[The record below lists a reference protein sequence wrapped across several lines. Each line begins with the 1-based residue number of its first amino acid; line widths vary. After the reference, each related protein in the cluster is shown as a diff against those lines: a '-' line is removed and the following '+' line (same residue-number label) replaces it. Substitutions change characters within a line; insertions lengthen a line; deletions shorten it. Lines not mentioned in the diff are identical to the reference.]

1 MNTLL
6 RSTLL
11 TLLTVVSLTASY
23 ADTTRKIDGITYTY
37 DLAGYA
43 IVTDCETTLTGAVNI
58 PNQVKFTEVSINDE
72 YKDIVADVKEIAKGA
87 FRWCNKITSVT
98 ANNIESIGANAFEDC
113 TLLERAA
120 LGNKLKII
128 DSEAFSGCKAL
139 GYINLPDGLTTINYR
154 AFYGCS
160 SLFSESTLKIPASVT
175 VLGDTR
181 DPRYN
186 SHMFSS
192 CGFQEVDYGPS
203 IDIPNGMFAYCT
215 NLKSIKINANV
226 KKIGENAFQ
235 GCKALGSASN
245 GSVELPNNCTVI
257 GDGAFSDC
265 TGLKNVTFKNAL
277 KTIGSSAFYK
287 CTSLTGLRFEEGYSD
302 LTFGDYAFAGCSG
315 ITSIVFLKNNNITF
329 GKETFSN
336 LTNLE
341 RLELAEGIVSLGSG
355 NFNDCSKLTDFKLS
369 GTNTNKGENPNL
381 PSTITG
387 IDNCFNNC
395 SSLTYVDLPAPGKE
409 TFLVKSSFSNCDGI
423 EFVTRDPNSLNYRF
437 DDHSFSN
444 LTKLGKAVVPR
455 PYKPTSSSSKSVSRS
470 AGSILIT
477 NGAFNNC
484 PNLESF
490 DSPFTI
496 GTGGAF
502 YNCKKL
508 VFDEYL
514 LPYDEEVP
522 SYAIPGYVKKA
533 RLKETVRVLHEY
545 AISNVDEI
553 NIPDSL
559 RVMHRGC
566 LNLNSNVTELTL
578 PDSISDIYGYA
589 IDGGRNLEKLT
600 ILNPVPPVF
609 HSETG
614 RYIVYYPYNVTLYVP
629 YGSGEA
635 YRTADGWKDMWFR
648 DIVELEKSG
657 IADVTDDNAD
667 ISIRRIGSSVVVE
680 NARNSDV
687 TVYSISGYVL
697 YQTRSYDNE
706 EISLPAG
713 MYLIKSGNRVL
724 KFRI

>member
-6 RSTLL
+6 RSILL
-11 TLLTVVSLTASY
+11 ALLTVVSLTTSY
-23 ADTTRKIDGITYTY
+23 AGTTTTIDGITYTY
-37 DLAGYA
+37 HLTKKYA
-43 IVTDCETTLTGAVNI
+43 IVKGCEKTLTGAVNI
-58 PNQVKFTEVSINDE
+58 PNTVRFTDVIIDD
-72 YKDIVADVKEIAKGA
+72 KKQDIVAEVKEIPSSA
-87 FRWCNKITSVT
+87 FSSCTNITSVT
-98 ANNIESIGANAFEDC
+98 ANNIEIIGNRAFYGC
-113 TLLERAA
+113 TSLEKAA
-120 LGNKLKII
+120 LGNNLKTIGY
-128 DSEAFSGCKAL
+128 DAFNGCNTLKSV
-139 GYINLPDGLTTINYR
+139 NLPNGLTTIGNN

-160 SLFSESTLKIPASVT
+160 SLFSGSTLKIPASITLWGNGKEDDFAGIFV
-175 VLGDTR
+175 G
-181 DPRYN
+181 
-186 SHMFSS
+186 

-203 IDIPNGMFAYCT
+203 IDIPYAMFRDCT

-226 KKIGENAFQ
+226 KKIGKNAFQ

-245 GSVELPNNCTVI
+245 GVVELPNSCTVI
-257 GDGAFSDC
+257 GDRAFSNC
-265 TGLKNVTFKNAL
+265 TGLKEVIFKNAL
-277 KTIGSSAFYK
+277 KTIGSSAFSY
-287 CTSLTGLRFEEGYSD
+287 CTSLTGLRFGEGYSD
-302 LTFGDYAFAGCSG
+302 LTFGDSAFAGCSG

-329 GKETFSN
+329 GKETFRN

-355 NFNDCSKLTDFKLS
+355 NFNNCSKLTDFKLS
-369 GTNTNKGENPNL
+369 GTNTTKGKNPNL

-387 IDNCFNNC
+387 IDNCFNYC
-395 SSLTYVDLPAPGKE
+395 SSLTYVDLPAPGEE
-409 TFLVKSSFSNCDGI
+409 TFLVKNSFINCDGI
-423 EFVTRDPNSLNYRF
+423 EFVTKDPNSLNYHF
-437 DDHSFSN
+437 DHSFTN
-444 LTKLGKAVVPR
+444 AYGLRKAVVPR
-455 PYKPTSSSSKSVSRS
+455 PYNPESSTSKSVSRS

-484 PNLESF
+484 RNLESF
-490 DSPFTI
+490 DSPYTI

-502 YNCKKL
+502 YNCKKM

-522 SYAIPGYVKKA
+522 SYAVPGYVKKA
-533 RLKETVRVLHEY
+533 ILKETVRVLHEN

-559 RVMHRGC
+559 RVMHPRC
-566 LNLNSNVTELTL
+566 LNLDVTELTL
-578 PDSISDIYGYA
+578 PPCISEIYGEAIRYA
-589 IDGGRNLEKLT
+589 WNLEKLT

-614 RYIVYYPYNVTLYVP
+614 GDIVCWNQNSVTLYVP

-635 YRTADGWKDMWFR
+635 YRTAEGWKDMRFK

-667 ISIRRIGSSVVVE
+667 ISIRRIGSSVVVD

-687 TVYSISGYVL
+687 TVYSIAGYVL
-697 YQTRSYDNE
+697 YQTRSYDSE

>member
-1 MNTLL
+1 M
-6 RSTLL
+6 
-11 TLLTVVSLTASY
+11 VVSPTASY
-23 ADTTRKIDGITYTY
+23 AGTTTTINGITYRY
-37 DLAGYA
+37 DLTKKYA
-43 IVTDCETTLTGAVNI
+43 IVNGCEKTLTGAVNI
-58 PNQVKFTEVSINDE
+58 PNKVKFTEVRINDE
-72 YKDIVADVKEIAKGA
+72 YKDIEADVKEIASSA
-87 FRWCNKITSVT
+87 FSRCTNITSVT
-98 ANNIESIGANAFEDC
+98 ANNIEIIGSQAFRNC
-113 TLLERAA
+113 TSLEKAA
-120 LGNKLKII
+120 LGNNLKTIG
-128 DSEAFSGCKAL
+128 SYAFNDCNTLKSV
-139 GYINLPDGLTTINYR
+139 NLPDGLTTIGNS

-160 SLFSESTLKIPASVT
+160 SLFSGSTLKIPASVT
-175 VLGDTR
+175 LWGSGKEDDFAGIFVG
-181 DPRYN
+181 
-186 SHMFSS
+186 

-203 IDIPNGMFAYCT
+203 IDIPYAMFRDCT

-226 KKIGENAFQ
+226 KKIGKNAFQ

-245 GSVELPNNCTVI
+245 GVVELPNNCTVI
-257 GDGAFSDC
+257 GDGAFYYC
-265 TGLKNVTFKNAL
+265 TGLKEVIFKNAL
-277 KTIGSSAFYK
+277 KTIGSYAFYN
-287 CTSLTGLRFEEGYSD
+287 CTSLTGLRFGEGYSD
-302 LTFGDYAFAGCSG
+302 LIFGDNAFADCSG
-315 ITSIVFLKNNNITF
+315 ITSIVFLKTKNITF
-329 GKETFSN
+329 GKETFRN

-355 NFNDCSKLTDFKLS
+355 NFNNCSKLTDFKLS
-369 GTNTNKGENPNL
+369 GTNTTKGKNPNL

-387 IDNCFNNC
+387 IDNCFNYC
-395 SSLTYVDLPAPGKE
+395 SSLTYVDLPAPGEE
-409 TFLVKSSFSNCDGI
+409 TFLVKNSFINCDGI
-423 EFVTRDPNSLNYRF
+423 EFVTKDPNSLNYHF
-437 DDHSFSN
+437 DHSFTN
-444 LTKLGKAVVPR
+444 AYGLRKAVVPR
-455 PYKPTSSSSKSVSRS
+455 PYNPESSTSKSVSRS

-484 PNLESF
+484 RNLESF
-490 DSPFTI
+490 DSPYTI

-502 YNCKKL
+502 YNCKKM

-522 SYAIPGYVKKA
+522 SYAVPGYVKKA
-533 RLKETVRVLHEY
+533 ILKETVRVLHEN

-559 RVMHRGC
+559 RVMHEGC
-566 LNLNSNVTELTL
+566 LNLDVTELTL
-578 PDSISDIYGYA
+578 PPCISEIYGDA
-589 IDGGRNLEKLT
+589 IKAGMNLKKLT

-614 RYIVYYPYNVTLYVP
+614 HDIVRWYQNNVTLYVP

-635 YRTADGWKDMWFR
+635 YRTAEGWKDMRFK

-667 ISIRRIGSSVVVE
+667 ISIRRIGSSVVVD

-697 YQTRSYDNE
+697 YQTRSYDSE

>member
-6 RSTLL
+6 RSILL
-11 TLLTVVSLTASY
+11 ALLTVVSLTASP
-23 ADTTRKIDGITYTY
+23 AETTTINGITYEY
-37 DLAGYA
+37 DFTKKYA
-43 IVTDCETTLTGAVNI
+43 IVKGCEKTLTGAVNI
-58 PNQVKFTEVSINDE
+58 PNKVTFTEVRINDE
-72 YKDIVADVKEIAKGA
+72 YKDIVADVKEIAWSA
-87 FRWCNKITSVT
+87 FSSCTKITSVT
-98 ANNIESIGANAFEDC
+98 ANNIEFIGSAAFRNC
-113 TLLERAA
+113 TSLEKVA
-120 LGNKLKII
+120 LGNKLKTIG
-128 DSEAFSGCKAL
+128 SSAFYCCNSLKS
-139 GYINLPDGLTTINYR
+139 INLPDGLTTIGKNT
-154 AFYGCS
+154 FSGCS
-160 SLFSESTLKIPASVT
+160 SLFSGSTLKIPASVT
-175 VLGDTR
+175 LLGSGKED
-181 DPRYN
+181 DIVAV
-186 SHMFSS
+186 FSE
-192 CGFQEVDYGPS
+192 CGVQEVDYGPS
-203 IDIPNGMFAYCT
+203 IDIPNAMFRNCT

-235 GCKALGSASN
+235 GCTALGSASN
-245 GSVELPNNCTVI
+245 GSMELPNNCTVI
-257 GDGAFSDC
+257 GDGAFYRC
-265 TGLKNVTFKNAL
+265 TGLKNVTFKNTL
-277 KTIGSSAFYK
+277 KTIGSKAFYN

-302 LTFGDYAFAGCSG
+302 LTFGDEAFAGCSG
-315 ITSIVFLKNNNITF
+315 ITSIVFLKTKNITF
-329 GKETFSN
+329 GKETFRN

-355 NFNDCSKLTDFKLS
+355 NFNNCSKLTDFKLS
-369 GTNTNKGENPNL
+369 GTNTTKGKNPNL

-387 IDNCFNNC
+387 IDNCFNYC
-395 SSLTYVDLPAPGKE
+395 SSLTYVDLPAPGEE

-502 YNCKKL
+502 YNCKKMI
-508 VFDEYL
+508 FDEYL

-533 RLKETVRVLHEY
+533 ILKETVRVLHEY

-578 PDSISDIYGYA
+578 PACLNDIYGYA
-589 IDGGRNLEKLT
+589 INGSRNLKELT

-614 RYIVYYPYNVTLYVP
+614 RNIVWFQSSVTLYVP

-657 IADVTDDNAD
+657 ITGVTDDNAD
-667 ISIRRIGSSVVVE
+667 ISIRRIGSSVVVD

-697 YQTRSYDNE
+697 YQTRSYDSE

>member
-6 RSTLL
+6 RSILL
-11 TLLTVVSLTASY
+11 AFLTVVSLTASY
-23 ADTTRKIDGITYTY
+23 AGTTQIIDGITYRY
-37 DLAGYA
+37 DLTKKYA
-43 IVTDCETTLTGAVNI
+43 IVTYCERTHTGAVNI
-58 PNQVKFTEVSINDE
+58 PNKVKFTEVRINDE
-72 YKDIVADVKEIAKGA
+72 YKDIVADVKEIAWPA
-87 FRWCNKITSVT
+87 FSSCTKITSVT
-98 ANNIESIGANAFEDC
+98 ANNIEIIGSSAFYGC
-113 TLLERAA
+113 TSLEKAA
-120 LGNKLKII
+120 LGNNLKTIGP
-128 DSEAFSGCKAL
+128 SAFNGCNTLKSV
-139 GYINLPDGLTTINYR
+139 NLPDGLTTIGNS

-160 SLFSESTLKIPASVT
+160 SLFSGSTLKIPASVT
-175 VLGDTR
+175 LWGNGKEDDFAGIFVG
-181 DPRYN
+181 
-186 SHMFSS
+186 

-203 IDIPNGMFAYCT
+203 IDIPYAMFRDCT

-226 KKIGENAFQ
+226 KKIGKNAFDR
-235 GCKALGSASN
+235 CKALGSASN
-245 GSVELPNNCTVI
+245 GVVELPNSCTVI
-257 GDGAFSDC
+257 GDGAFYYC
-265 TGLKNVTFKNAL
+265 TGLKEVIFKNAL
-277 KTIGSSAFYK
+277 KTIGSSAFYN
-287 CTSLTGLRFEEGYSD
+287 CTSLTGLRFGEGYSD
-302 LTFGDYAFAGCSG
+302 LTFGDSAFAGCSG

-329 GKETFSN
+329 GKETFRN

-355 NFNDCSKLTDFKLS
+355 NFNNCSKLTDFKLS
-369 GTNTNKGENPNL
+369 GANKGKNPNL

-387 IDNCFNNC
+387 IDNCFNYC

-409 TFLVKSSFSNCDGI
+409 TFLVKNSFANCGGI
-423 EFVTRDPNSLNYRF
+423 EFVTIDPNSLNYHF

-444 LTKLGKAVVPR
+444 SDGIRKAAVRR
-455 PYKPTSSSSKSVSRS
+455 PYNPTSSSRSVSRS

-522 SYAIPGYVKKA
+522 SKAVPGYVKKA
-533 RLKETVRVLHEY
+533 RLKETVRVLHAY

-559 RVMHRGC
+559 RVMHEGC
-566 LNLNSNVTELTL
+566 LILNVTELTL
-578 PDSISDIYGYA
+578 PPCISEIYGDA
-589 IDGGRNLEKLT
+589 IKAGMNLKKLT

-614 RYIVYYPYNVTLYVP
+614 GDIVCWNQNSVTLYVP

-635 YRTADGWKDMWFR
+635 YRTAEGWKDMQFK

-687 TVYSISGYVL
+687 TVYSIAGYVL
-697 YQTRSYDNE
+697 YQTRSYDSE

>member
-6 RSTLL
+6 RSILL
-11 TLLTVVSLTASY
+11 ALLTVVSLTASY
-23 ADTTRKIDGITYTY
+23 ADTTRTIDGITYRY
-37 DLAGYA
+37 DLTKKYA
-43 IVTDCETTLTGAVNI
+43 IVTYCERTLTGAVNI
-58 PNQVKFTEVSINDE
+58 PNKVTFTEVRINDE
-72 YKDIVADVKEIAKGA
+72 YKDIVADVKEIAWSA
-87 FRWCNKITSVT
+87 FSSTNITSVT
-98 ANNIESIGANAFEDC
+98 ANNIEIIGSSAFYGC
-113 TLLERAA
+113 TSLEKAA
-120 LGNKLKII
+120 LGNNLKTIG
-128 DSEAFSGCKAL
+128 SSAFNGCNTLKSV
-139 GYINLPDGLTTINYR
+139 NLPDGLTTIGNS

-160 SLFSESTLKIPASVT
+160 SLFSGSTLKIPASVT
-175 VLGDTR
+175 LLGSGKED
-181 DPRYN
+181 DIAGI
-186 SHMFSS
+186 FVG

-203 IDIPNGMFAYCT
+203 IDIPNAMFRNCT

-226 KKIGENAFQ
+226 KKIGKNAFQ

-245 GSVELPNNCTVI
+245 GVVELPNSCTVI
-257 GDGAFSDC
+257 GDGAFYYC
-265 TGLKNVTFKNAL
+265 TGLKEVIFKNAL
-277 KTIGSSAFYK
+277 KTIGSSAFYN
-287 CTSLTGLRFEEGYSD
+287 CTSLTGLRFGEGYSD
-302 LTFGDYAFAGCSG
+302 LTFGDSAFAGCSG

-329 GKETFSN
+329 GKETFSY

-341 RLELAEGIVSLGSG
+341 RLELAEGIVSLGSY
-355 NFNDCSKLTDFKLS
+355 NFNNCSKLTDFKLS
-369 GTNTNKGENPNL
+369 GTNTTKGKNPNL

-387 IDNCFNNC
+387 IDKCFNDC
-395 SSLTYVDLPAPGKE
+395 SSLTYVDLPAPGEE
-409 TFLVKSSFSNCDGI
+409 TFLVKNSFVNCDGI
-423 EFVTRDPNSLNYRF
+423 EFVTIDPNSLNYHF
-437 DDHSFSN
+437 DDHSFSSSD
-444 LTKLGKAVVPR
+444 GIRKAAVRR
-455 PYKPTSSSSKSVSRS
+455 PYNPTSSSRSVSRS

-477 NGAFNNC
+477 NGAFNHC

-496 GTGGAF
+496 GTGDAF

-522 SYAIPGYVKKA
+522 PYAVPGYVRKA
-533 RLKETVRVLHEY
+533 ILKETVRVLHAY

-559 RVMHRGC
+559 RVMHEGC
-566 LNLNSNVTELTL
+566 LNLNVTELTL
-578 PDSISDIYGYA
+578 PPCISEIYGYA
-589 IDGGRNLEKLT
+589 INTGLNLEKLT

-614 RYIVYYPYNVTLYVP
+614 HDIVCWNQNSVTLYVP

-635 YRTADGWKDMWFR
+635 YRTAEGWKDMRFK

-667 ISIRRIGSSVVVE
+667 ISIRRIGSSVVVD

-687 TVYSISGYVL
+687 TVYSIAGYVL
-697 YQTRSYDNE
+697 YQTRSYDSE

>member
-6 RSTLL
+6 RSILMA
-11 TLLTVVSLTASY
+11 LLTVVSLTASY
-23 ADTTRKIDGITYTY
+23 AGTTTTINGITYRY
-37 DLAGYA
+37 DLTKKYA
-43 IVTDCETTLTGAVNI
+43 IVTYCERTLTGAVNI
-58 PNQVKFTEVSINDE
+58 PNKVKFTEVRINDE
-72 YKDIVADVKEIAKGA
+72 YKDIVADVKEIASSA
-87 FRWCNKITSVT
+87 FSSCKNITSVT
-98 ANNIESIGANAFEDC
+98 ANNIEIIGSSAFYGC
-113 TLLERAA
+113 TSLEKAA
-120 LGNKLKII
+120 LGNNLKTIG
-128 DSEAFSGCKAL
+128 SYAFNGCNTLKSV
-139 GYINLPDGLTTINYR
+139 NLPDGLTTIGNS

-160 SLFSESTLKIPASVT
+160 SLFSGSTLKIPASITLWGNGKEDDFAGIFV
-175 VLGDTR
+175 G
-181 DPRYN
+181 
-186 SHMFSS
+186 
-192 CGFQEVDYGPS
+192 CGFHEVDYGPS
-203 IDIPNGMFAYCT
+203 IDIPNAMFRDCA

-226 KKIGENAFQ
+226 KKIGKNAFQ
-235 GCKALGSASN
+235 RCKALGSASN

-257 GDGAFSDC
+257 DDEAFSDC
-265 TGLKNVTFKNAL
+265 TGLKEVIFKNAL
-277 KTIGSSAFYK
+277 KTIGSKAFSN
-287 CTSLTGLRFEEGYSD
+287 CTSLTGLRFGEGYSD
-302 LTFGDYAFAGCSG
+302 LTFGDRAFASCSG

-329 GKETFSN
+329 GNGTFSY

-341 RLELAEGIVSLGSG
+341 RLELAEGIVSLGSD
-355 NFNDCSKLTDFKLS
+355 NFNDCSKLTDLKLS

-387 IDNCFNNC
+387 IDNCFNYC
-395 SSLTYVDLPAPGKE
+395 SSLTYVDLPAPGEE
-409 TFLVKSSFSNCDGI
+409 TFLVKNSFVNCDGI
-423 EFVTRDPNSLNYRF
+423 EFVTRDPNSLNYHF

-455 PYKPTSSSSKSVSRS
+455 PYNPESSTSKSVSRS
-470 AGSILIT
+470 AGSILIS

-502 YNCKKL
+502 HNCWKMF
-508 VFDEYL
+508 FDEYL

-522 SYAIPGYVKKA
+522 SKAVPGYVKKA
-533 RLKETVRVLHEY
+533 ILKETVRVLHAY

-559 RVMHRGC
+559 RVMHEGC
-566 LNLNSNVTELTL
+566 LNLNVTELTL
-578 PDSISDIYGYA
+578 PPCISEIYGYA
-589 IDGGRNLEKLT
+589 INAGMNLEKLT

-614 RYIVYYPYNVTLYVP
+614 GDIVCWNQNSVTLYVP

-635 YRTADGWKDMWFR
+635 YRTAEGWKDMQFK

-657 IADVTDDNAD
+657 ITGVTDDNAD
-667 ISIRRIGSSVVVE
+667 ISIRRLGSSVVVD

-687 TVYSISGYVL
+687 TVYSIAGYVL
-697 YQTRSYDNE
+697 YQTRSYDSE

-713 MYLIKSGNRVL
+713 MYLIQSGNRVL

>member
-6 RSTLL
+6 RSILL
-11 TLLTVVSLTASY
+11 ALLTVVSLTASP
-23 ADTTRKIDGITYTY
+23 AGTTTTINGITYRY
-37 DLAGYA
+37 DFTKKYA
-43 IVTDCETTLTGAVNI
+43 IVKRCERTLTGAVNI
-58 PNQVKFTEVSINDE
+58 PNKVTFTEVRINDE
-72 YKDIVADVKEIAKGA
+72 YKDIVADVKEIAWSA
-87 FRWCNKITSVT
+87 FSSCTKITSVT
-98 ANNIESIGANAFEDC
+98 ANNIEIIGSSAFYGC
-113 TLLERAA
+113 TSLEKAA
-120 LGNKLKII
+120 LGNNLKTIGY
-128 DSEAFSGCKAL
+128 SAFNGCNTLKSV
-139 GYINLPDGLTTINYR
+139 NLPNGLTTIGNN

-160 SLFSESTLKIPASVT
+160 SLFSGSTLKIPASVT
-175 VLGDTR
+175 LWGNGKEDDFAGIFVG
-181 DPRYN
+181 
-186 SHMFSS
+186 

-203 IDIPNGMFAYCT
+203 IDIPYAMFRDCT

-226 KKIGENAFQ
+226 KKIGKNAFQ

-245 GSVELPNNCTVI
+245 GVVELPNSCTVI
-257 GDGAFSDC
+257 GDGAFYYC
-265 TGLKNVTFKNAL
+265 TGLKEVIFKNAL
-277 KTIGSSAFYK
+277 KTIGSSAFYN
-287 CTSLTGLRFEEGYSD
+287 CTSLTGLRFGEGYSD
-302 LTFGDYAFAGCSG
+302 LTFGDKAFAGCSG

-329 GKETFSN
+329 GKETFRN

-355 NFNDCSKLTDFKLS
+355 NFNNCSKLTDFKLS
-369 GTNTNKGENPNL
+369 GANKGKNPNL

-387 IDNCFNNC
+387 IDNCFNYC

-409 TFLVKSSFSNCDGI
+409 TFLVKNSFANCGGI
-423 EFVTRDPNSLNYRF
+423 EFVTIDPHSLNYHF

-444 LTKLGKAVVPR
+444 SDGIRKAAVRR
-455 PYKPTSSSSKSVSRS
+455 PYNPTSSSRSVSRS

-477 NGAFNNC
+477 NGVFNNC
-484 PNLESF
+484 SNLESF

-522 SYAIPGYVKKA
+522 SKAVPGYVKKA
-533 RLKETVRVLHEY
+533 RLKETVRVLHAY

-559 RVMHRGC
+559 RVMHEGC
-566 LNLNSNVTELTL
+566 LILNVTELTL
-578 PDSISDIYGYA
+578 PPCISEIYGDA
-589 IDGGRNLEKLT
+589 IKAGMNLKKLT

-609 HSETG
+609 HSETD
-614 RYIVYYPYNVTLYVP
+614 RNIVNYSYNTTLYVP

-635 YRTADGWKDMWFR
+635 YRTAEGWKDMQFR
-648 DIVELEKSG
+648 NIVELEKSG
-657 IADVTDDNAD
+657 IAGVTGDNAD
-667 ISIRRIGSSVVVE
+667 ISIRRLGSSVVVD

-687 TVYSISGYVL
+687 TVYSIAGYVL
-697 YQTRSYDNE
+697 YQTRSYDSE